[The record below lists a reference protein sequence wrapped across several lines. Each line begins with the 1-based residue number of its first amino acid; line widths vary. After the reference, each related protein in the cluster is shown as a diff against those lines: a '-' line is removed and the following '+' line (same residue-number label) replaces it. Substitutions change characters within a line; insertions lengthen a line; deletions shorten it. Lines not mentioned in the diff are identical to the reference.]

1 MKDNVEKEQHSRQIS
16 RM

>member
-1 MKDNVEKEQHSRQIS
+1 MKDDVEKEQHSRQIS